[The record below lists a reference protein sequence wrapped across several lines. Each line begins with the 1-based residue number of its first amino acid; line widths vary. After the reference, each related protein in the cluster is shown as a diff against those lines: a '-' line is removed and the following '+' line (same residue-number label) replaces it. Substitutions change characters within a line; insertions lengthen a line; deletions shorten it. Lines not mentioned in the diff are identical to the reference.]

1 MSKKKTAVLFVIL
14 AACMW
19 GTLGVTVKIL
29 SGFGFSS
36 IQMVVARLSVSAV
49 ILGIYL
55 LITDKNKLRI
65 EIKDIKWFIGTGII
79 SMLFFNTCYC
89 ITVSLTSLSMAAVLL
104 YTSPVFVTLI
114 SIPVFKEKL
123 TIKKSV
129 AILFS
134 VTGCALVSGVLNGA
148 AEEIPVKGLFFGIC
162 AALGYALY
170 GIFAKI
176 LVKKY
181 HALTI
186 LLYTFLLAG
195 MGGVFVGDV
204 KGMVQIVTEKPV
216 SVPAVM
222 VIAMI
227 CSVIPYILYTNALK
241 YIEASK
247 VSILASVEPVVATV
261 LGVMVFGE
269 NVSLTGIMGIACVL
283 FAIGILNL
291 E

>member
-1 MSKKKTAVLFVIL
+1 LSKKKTAVLFVIL